1 MNRVKTILTKIGAT
15 VINSL
20 SYTYDEN
27 GNIETETRNS
37 VITTYTYDS
46 LNRLKTVEYGDGNTI
61 TYEYDSRNNI
71 EKEYDTL
78 GNIKVY
84 SYDSKNRLI
93 RVMVNGNVTDEY
105 TYTDNG
111 EVLTHNNTSYA
122 YDEWNRL
129 SSFTDENGTT
139 HHYKYDVDG
148 LRTQKDNTKYI
159 TDLQGRVIAETD
171 ENGNA
176 TAQIIHGHKPLARKM
191 NGQWYY
197 YVHNAHG
204 DVIGMVDQ
212 NGEVKNS
219 YFYDAWGK
227 IRNKTEAVEN
237 PIQYCGEYFDT
248 ETGNIYLRARYYDPG
263 VGRFISEDT
272 YWNPSNMIYGDSG
285 NGGVPSIVAIMQSS
299 NLYAYCINNPIKY
312 TDPTGHVLPG
322 DKEEFGENSDTYK
335 ILVDLGNRW
344 NAAKTQ
350 AEENALHNLA
360 NEVRRLAREGT
371 PIQYA
376 QDKVMNQLHENAKI
390 ATNYQKSLIE
400 GWQGILY
407 SLSGGNYYEDS
418 VTFLIGMAYGE
429 WNYKY
434 NPNWQVPYDVFDG
447 KNMNVDNNRNWI
459 AWMYFDGMLMAG
471 DDFGN
476 LNMAYVGY
484 KMGLGT
490 YVYQNFLTTDG
501 KDAFWV
507 QYGIDLAKSGR

>member
-1 MNRVKTILTKIGAT
+1 MTKAT
-15 VINSL
+15 NQSVFGLDEQI
-20 SYTYDEN
+20 YTYDAQNRMIASVKN
-27 GNIETETRNS
+27 G
-37 VITTYTYDS
+37 ITTSYIYDGTGARVS
-46 LNRLKTVEYGDGNTI
+46 KTTDGETTRYYLSDMNVINET
-61 TYEYDSRNNI
+61 
-71 EKEYDTL
+71 
-78 GNIKVY
+78 
-84 SYDSKNRLI
+84 
-93 RVMVNGNVTDEY
+93 VNGAFSARNIIAGEIIGRQEIGQNPY
-105 TYTDNG
+105 YFLKNG
-111 EVLTHNNTSYA
+111 
-122 YDEWNRL
+122 
-129 SSFTDENGTT
+129 
-139 HHYKYDVDG
+139 
-148 LRTQKDNTKYI
+148 
-159 TDLQGRVIAETD
+159 
-171 ENGNA
+171 
-176 TAQIIHGHKPLARKM
+176 
-191 NGQWYY
+191 
-197 YVHNAHG
+197 HG
-204 DVIGMVDQ
+204 DVVRALRGTSTVAEYD
-212 NGEVKNS
+212 
-219 YFYDAWGK
+219 YDAFGNPTLEEGT
-227 IRNKTEAVEN
+227 INN
-237 PIQYCGEYFDT
+237 PIRYAGEYFDA
-248 ETGNIYLRARYYDPG
+248 ETGNIYLRARYYDPS